1 MPSSRAPW
9 RTTTA
14 SWPMAAVPSSN
25 TIVIRTRSPGA
36 KGAAGMKAKPPAE
49 RSVRRPGTRV
59 PGARWRARTATAT
72 SVRVTRVRGFAAS
85 LEEGSLIAFSIARE
99 ADSRIPRRTTTS
111 RSASLEGDLDRLAV
125 GGILDLEELAAGE
138 AERAGEQAVREHLDL
153 GVVRLDVA
161 VVDAARS
168 GDLVLGV
175 RQLALQLGE
184 ALGGAQLRVGL
195 GDREQAAQRAGER
208 TLRLAGFRP
217 GRWR

>member
-1 MPSSRAPW
+1 MARPHGDGHQRAL
-9 RTTTA
+9 TL
-14 SWPMAAVPSSN
+14 S
-25 TIVIRTRSPGA
+25 
-36 KGAAGMKAKPPAE
+36 AGIAC
-49 RSVRRPGTRV
+49 V
-59 PGARWRARTATAT
+59 AR
-72 SVRVTRVRGFAAS
+72 G
-85 LEEGSLIAFSIARE
+85 EELIAFSIARE
-99 ADSRIPRRTTTS
+99 ADSAHPPKERAGR
-111 RSASLEGDLDRLAV
+111 SLEGDLDRLAV

-195 GDREQAAQRAGER
+195 GDGEQAAQRAGER
-208 TLRLAGFRP
+208 TFRLRRPRP